1 MISVFLKDLRWRM
14 ALVVLAALL
23 FYSQEPGF
31 HQHEGVDPDAVALGP
46 LGVSATLSHFA
57 ALSMII
63 LLAGFVSGE
72 RREGITRI
80 NFSHPT
86 SPLAYYGLKWGLA
99 YVLSLSFALAFL
111 LFGQIAAW
119 GEFRGGASGMILPV
133 LSALI
138 SGGLMAF
145 FSVTLPRG
153 DAWIVFLLLLAPVLF
168 PQLLSLGLSGIS
180 PQTAQVIL
188 TLLPPQN
195 ALSDVWNGLLLG
207 DVPLDA
213 VLFPAAYGLVFL
225 VAAIV
230 ILRLREWP

>member
-1 MISVFLKDLRWRM
+1 
-14 ALVVLAALL
+14 
-23 FYSQEPGF
+23 
-31 HQHEGVDPDAVALGP
+31 
-46 LGVSATLSHFA
+46 
-57 ALSMII
+57 
-63 LLAGFVSGE
+63 
-72 RREGITRI
+72 
-80 NFSHPT
+80 
-86 SPLAYYGLKWGLA
+86 
-99 YVLSLSFALAFL
+99 
-111 LFGQIAAW
+111 
-119 GEFRGGASGMILPV
+119 
-133 LSALI
+133 
-138 SGGLMAF
+138 MAF

>member
-1 MISVFLKDLRWRM
+1 MISIFLEDLRWRL
-14 ALVVLAALL
+14 ALVLLAALL

-31 HQHEGVDPDAVALGP
+31 HQHEGVDSAAVALGP

-63 LLAGFVSGE
+63 LLAGFISTD
-72 RREGITRI
+72 RREGYSRI

-86 SPLAYYGLKWGLA
+86 SPLAFYGVKWLLA
-99 YVLSLSFALAFL
+99 YVLTLSFALAFL
-111 LFGQIAAW
+111 VLGQLAAW
-119 GEFRGGASGMILPV
+119 GEFRGGMAGMMLPA
-133 LSALI
+133 LSALV
-138 SGGLMAF
+138 SGGLIAF

-168 PQLLSLGLSGIS
+168 PQLLSLGLSGLS
-180 PQTAQVIL
+180 PGVSRLVLTA
-188 TLLPPQN
+188 LPPQN

-207 DVPLDA
+207 EVPTSA
-213 VLFPAAYGLVFL
+213 VLYPAAYGSAFL
-225 VAAIV
+225 GVAIL